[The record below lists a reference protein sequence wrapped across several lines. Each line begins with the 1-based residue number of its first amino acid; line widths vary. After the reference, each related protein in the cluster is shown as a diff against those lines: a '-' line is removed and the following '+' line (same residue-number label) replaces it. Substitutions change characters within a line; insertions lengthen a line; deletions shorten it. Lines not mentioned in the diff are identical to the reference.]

1 MIAPIRNIKRFWPV
15 PVVLILWAVFLV
27 SGQSGRMVDFQVN
40 HKAAK
45 RLLAGET
52 LYPGAAIDG
61 HYEFKYPP
69 FAAILYIPLAG
80 FPLSAAKALWALIV
94 LSASAAVIGL
104 SLRLAR
110 FPAGLPRWLSALA
123 GVVLARFF
131 LRELQLGQV
140 NAVVGFLMLV
150 GLFLL
155 ARPRSRPSRA
165 AREGL
170 AGAIWGLAAAVK
182 IYPLIFLPYF
192 LVRRKW
198 RTLAWSLAV
207 LPAAFVL
214 PAISYGFSGNIWV
227 HKEWLSTLS
236 QSTPHLLASQDNL
249 SLLAVAFK
257 ATGHLRFSFVFW
269 ALSTAFLVLVFLAV
283 MARGRNL
290 RRPEILEGAALML
303 LIPLISPL
311 GWDYTFLLAAL
322 ALTLCFRHFFD
333 LPVAWRIVLAIDA
346 ALICLTLY
354 DVLGRRL
361 YSRFMSLSL
370 PAFFFLVIFG
380 FLAGLRRKRLA

>member
-1 MIAPIRNIKRFWPV
+1 MAAPIKKIKRFWPI
-15 PVVLILWAVFLV
+15 PTVLALWALYLV

-40 HKAAK
+40 DKAAK
-45 RLLAGET
+45 RLIAGET
-52 LYPGAAIDG
+52 LYPGAAVDG

-69 FAAILYIPLAG
+69 FAAVLYVPLAK
-80 FPLSAAKALWALIV
+80 FPLNAAKALWALIV

-110 FPAGLPRWLSALA
+110 FPAGLPRWLSFIP

-140 NAVVGFLMLV
+140 NAAVGFLMLV
-150 GLFLL
+150 GLYFL
-155 ARPRSRPSRA
+155 AEPRSRLSRA
-165 AREGL
+165 GREGL

-192 LVRRKW
+192 LVKRKW

-207 LPAAFVL
+207 LPAAFIL
-214 PAISYGFSGNIWV
+214 PGIFYGFSGNIWV

-257 ATGHLRFSFVFW
+257 ASGQLRHSLLFW
-269 ALSTAFLVLVFLAV
+269 ALSTAFLGLVFLAV
-283 MARGRNL
+283 LARGRRL
-290 RRPEILEGAALML
+290 HRPEILEGAALML

-311 GWDYTFLLAAL
+311 GWDYTFLLASL

-333 LPVAWRIVLAIDA
+333 LPVAWRAVLAVDA

-370 PAFFFLVIFG
+370 LAFFFLAVFG
-380 FLAGLRRKRLA
+380 FLAALRRKRLA